1 MEAAIAA
8 IISAFITGIVGP
20 LLTVLIS
27 RKSKEARLPAA
38 SEDRIKKLRGKWY
51 GVFIQDIKGAKMRFE
66 GIIFFKNNGKV
77 ILGEAEYEGIQGK
90 TRLSVYNGI
99 FDGSIL
105 KIEYKNEVGH
115 VVQYGT
121 AITKMNARG
130 DFCEGG
136 FIGFSPGQE
145 DIATGQIY
153 FSTNPIENHES
164 VPIRKFEKAD

>member
-1 MEAAIAA
+1 METAIAA
-8 IISAFITGIVGP
+8 IVSAFITGIVGP
-20 LLTVLIS
+20 LLTVSIS
-27 RKSKEARLPAA
+27 RKAKESRLPAA
-38 SEDRIKKLRGKWY
+38 SEERIKKLKGKWY
-51 GVFIQDIKGAKMRFE
+51 GVFIQDVKGSAMRFE

-90 TRLSVYNGI
+90 TKLSVYNGI

-115 VVQYGT
+115 IVQYGT

-145 DIATGQIY
+145 DIVTGQIY
-153 FSTNPIENHES
+153 FSTNPIENNES
-164 VPIRKFEKAD
+164 IPTRELGKAD